1 MATKS
6 KSGKKP
12 KLTDR
17 HSGNTQVQMSAAK
30 TGSDSPSNQDGLGAT
45 PQKHKMSFAQHQ
57 HELQRQNA
65 TSHK

>member
-17 HSGNTQVQMSAAK
+17 HFGNTHAQMSTAIAA
-30 TGSDSPSNQDGLGAT
+30 SDSPSNQDGIGTT

-57 HELQRQNA
+57 HELQQQKS